1 MRIIIDADACPRG
14 AFKAAA
20 RLARQTGAELITVAN
35 FNHEIASEHHITVG
49 GDPQEADLKIINLT
63 RAGDIVVTQDI
74 GLAAMALAKGARAI
88 SPTGF
93 EYLEERMGASLEERE
108 LRAKYRRAGG
118 RTKGPAKRTET
129 DDRRFA
135 ERLAEMTAAQN
146 EKHR

>member
-35 FNHEIASEHHITVG
+35 FNHEVASEHHITVG